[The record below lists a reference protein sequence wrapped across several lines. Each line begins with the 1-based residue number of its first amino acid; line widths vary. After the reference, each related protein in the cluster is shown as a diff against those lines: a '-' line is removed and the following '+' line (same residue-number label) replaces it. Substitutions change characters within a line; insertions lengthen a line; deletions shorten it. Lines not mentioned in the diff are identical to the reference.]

1 MTVDGEKKL
10 VSFHEM
16 SNGRRHFTGKK
27 KHFILIFWKF
37 SIVESHN

>member
-27 KHFILIFWKF
+27 TFYLNFLE
-37 SIVESHN
+37 V